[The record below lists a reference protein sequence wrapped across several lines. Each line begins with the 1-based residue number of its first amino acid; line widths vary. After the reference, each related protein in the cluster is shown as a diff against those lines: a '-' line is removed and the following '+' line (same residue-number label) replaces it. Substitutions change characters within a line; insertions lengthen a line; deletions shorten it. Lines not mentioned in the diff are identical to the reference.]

1 MYRILKLHFQHVMFH
16 GCEDVQAPAA
26 AVNKC
31 ALPYDIVHCPLLLM
45 CVTAVHTSIT
55 HQSRFQVFQVK
66 NGDNICS
73 TIRVGHP
80 LQLLIAGR
88 RMHASVRHTVLISLT
103 DNLATCLQSL
113 RHSHWQLRRTQW
125 RRRDTCS
132 RWRTSVTRKFY
143 LHNSV
148 VHFEDLLKQHPD
160 FGICSGTAV
169 RKRRNATEGECPRRT
184 LLKSRIHKLTL
195 CCNQPTSCLCCILSN
210 TFTVSAASV

>member
-55 HQSRFQVFQVK
+55 HQSRFQVFQVE

-88 RMHASVRHTVLISLT
+88 KMHASVRHTVLISLT
-103 DNLATCLQSL
+103 YNLATCLQSS
-113 RHSHWQLRRTQW
+113 RHWQLRRTQW

-148 VHFEDLLKQHPD
+148 VHFEDLLMQHPD
-160 FGICSGTAV
+160 FGICSGYRRSQTQ
-169 RKRRNATEGECPRRT
+169 KRHRRRVPAKNIAQKQDT
-184 LLKSRIHKLTL
+184 
-195 CCNQPTSCLCCILSN
+195 
-210 TFTVSAASV
+210 